1 MKSSDMPIENI
12 ILSKDKPKE
21 YSISYQVQSSWVPT
35 PELEF
40 YASWNDNSSVKYRK
54 IRLGKETK
62 GELDVF
68 TSIYFKKKF
77 NGIDFK
83 EMKKFKDTENLIIDG
98 TSCFLTVKKDNE
110 LYDVSWTMGAIRSK
124 YISDLY
130 RMIRVC
136 RKKNHTAPPV
146 MHIE

>member
-12 ILSKDKPKE
+12 VLSKDKAKE

-40 YASWNDNSSVKYRK
+40 YANWNDNSSVKYRK
-54 IRLGKETK
+54 IRFGKETK

-68 TSIYFKKKF
+68 TSIYFKKIF

-83 EMKKFKDTENLIIDG
+83 EMEKFKDTENLIIDG

-110 LYDVSWTMGAIRSK
+110 LNEPSWTMGAIRSK

-130 RMIRVC
+130 RMIRLC
-136 RKKNHTAPPV
+136 RKKNHVPPPI